1 MSQCSVINGTL
12 LEPQL
17 TKMTLMPTAP
27 DVVEILNCLPCP
39 AILLAKDYQILAA
52 NNLYREL
59 YGFSDQPKRQRCYEV
74 SHQNTV
80 PCDLAGE
87 ACPLKE
93 SLKTGENSR
102 VLHIHHTPRGQEY
115 VNVEL
120 WPVKDRNTDEVEY
133 FIEQIYPSDVA
144 ATVSAPDRM
153 VGRSRLFQE
162 MLDLVER
169 VARSTTNVL
178 LLGESGTGKEM
189 VAQTVHRLSDRRDE
203 PFVPVEC
210 TGLPDTLFESELFG
224 YVKGA
229 FTGALA
235 NKTGL
240 VAAAEN
246 GTLFLDEIGDIPMAE
261 QVKLLRLLETRRYR
275 QVGSNEWVEADFRL
289 VCATNKD
296 LAAMVELGTF
306 REDLFYRINVF
317 EIVLPPLRER
327 IDDLELLIEN
337 IIQRLGAPDLI
348 FAEDTL
354 AALRNFRF
362 TGNVRELRN
371 IVERSVLL
379 ADDGVV
385 HLNHLPKQLQNQT
398 TSQVPRNSEV
408 VTLEEAEHRYLQQV
422 LGHHKGDRKELA
434 EKLGISSRVLYR
446 KLAEMREE
454 P

>member
-1 MSQCSVINGTL
+1 
-12 LEPQL
+12 
-17 TKMTLMPTAP
+17 MPAAP
-27 DVVEILNCLPCP
+27 DTVALLNCLPHP
-39 AILLAKDYQILAA
+39 AILLSKDYLILAA
-52 NNLYREL
+52 NDHYRQL
-59 YGFSDQPKRQRCYEV
+59 YGFTDQPKRQRCYEV

-87 ACPLKE
+87 ACPLKQ
-93 SLKTGENSR
+93 SLETGENSQ

-120 WPVKDRNTDEVEY
+120 WPVKDRTTGEVEY
-133 FIEQIYPSDVA
+133 FIEQMHPSDVA
-144 ATVSAPDRM
+144 STVSAPDRM
-153 VGRSRLFQE
+153 VGRSRPFQE

-169 VARSTTNVL
+169 VARSRTNVL

-189 VAQTVHRLSDRRDE
+189 VAQTVHRLSDRKDQ

-229 FTGALA
+229 FTGATT

-246 GTLFLDEIGDIPMAE
+246 GTLFLDEIGDIPISD

-289 VCATNKD
+289 VCATNKG
-296 LAAMVELGTF
+296 LAAMVKEGTF
-306 REDLFYRINVF
+306 REDLFYRLNVF

-327 IDDLELLIEN
+327 IDDLELLIET
-337 IIQRLGAPDLI
+337 IIHRLGAPDI
-348 FAEDTL
+348 VFADDTL
-354 AALRNFRF
+354 ALLRSYPFP
-362 TGNVRELRN
+362 GNIRELRN

-385 HLNHLPKQLQNQT
+385 HLNHLPKQF
-398 TSQVPRNSEV
+398 RNMTDSHPGLPDDI
-408 VTLEEAEHRYLQQV
+408 VTLQAAEHRYLQQA
-422 LGHHKGDRKELA
+422 LRHHTGDRKELA
-434 EKLGISSRVLYR
+434 KKLGISSRALYR
-446 KLAEMREE
+446 KLAEMREAS
-454 P
+454 